1 MKTILVTGGTGFL
14 GSWLV
19 KKLVKENK
27 DPVQI
32 CVLDNFATSSKDN
45 INGIEGQIDFFQVDI
60 TKKNE
65 IQFLVDL
72 YPQIDEIY
80 HMASIASPPRYS
92 QFPLETLETGYT
104 GTKVL
109 LDLIVK
115 YYPNCKFLFA
125 SSSEVYGQPLV
136 HPQSES
142 YYGNVNPYGNR
153 SCYDTSKRV
162 GETLCWIYNKHYN
175 VNTRIVRIFNTYGP
189 GMSLDDGRIVTE
201 IVKAYKTGRPLE
213 VFGDGTQTRCFNWV
227 GDTIDGILVVMNSDY
242 TSPVN
247 VGSDNEI
254 SINQLIQI
262 FQKITGTLLDVRY
275 SLIDKDDPLKR
286 KPDLRL
292 LKRLSKGELT
302 PTLLEDGLQ
311 KLL

>member
-19 KKLVKENK
+19 KKLVKENQ

-32 CVLDNFATSSKDN
+32 CILDNFATSAKDN

-60 TKKNE
+60 TKREE
-65 IQFLVDL
+65 IQFLTDL

-92 QFPLETLETGYT
+92 QYPLETLEAGYT

-115 YYPNCKFLFA
+115 HYPRCKFLFA

-201 IVKAYKTGRPLE
+201 IVKSYKTGSPLI
-213 VFGDGTQTRCFNWV
+213 VFGDGNQTRCFNWV
-227 GDTIDGILVVMNSDY
+227 EDTIEGILVVMNNDY
-242 TSPVN
+242 TGPVN

-254 SINQLIQI
+254 SINELIQI
-262 FQKITGTLLDVRY
+262 FQKITGILLYVRY

-286 KPDLRL
+286 KPDLTL
-292 LKRLSKGELT
+292 LRKLSKGKLT
-302 PTLLEDGLQ
+302 PTSLEYGLQ
-311 KLL
+311 KFL